1 MDVNAS
7 SPYDGRMATEAQA
20 SVASGAPLDGAGDA
34 RAGAPVS
41 VPAGSGLGFDPIDR
55 AREQWVEAGWPDA
68 ADGMAAITSLMRA
81 HQIVLARVEATLKP
95 LGVTFARYEVLMLL
109 WFSRRGSL
117 PMKVIGSRLQVH
129 PTSVTNAVD
138 RLEDA
143 GLVTRSTHPDDRR
156 AMLVAL
162 TPAGRELAER
172 ATKALNTDVFER
184 PDLGPDDV
192 RSLVSVLTRLRRTAG
207 DF

>member
-7 SPYDGRMATEAQA
+7 WSYDGAMSAETNAATG
-20 SVASGAPLDGAGDA
+20 VA
-34 RAGAPVS
+34 AGA
-41 VPAGSGLGFDPIDR
+41 GLGFDPIAR
-55 AREQWVEAGWPDA
+55 AREQWVEQGWDAA

-81 HQIVLARVEATLKP
+81 HQIVLARVEATLRP

-143 GLVTRSTHPDDRR
+143 GLVTRSTHPEDRR

-172 ATKALNTDVFER
+172 ATKALNAEVFEQ
-184 PDLGPDDV
+184 PDLGPRDV
-192 RSLVSVLTRLRRTAG
+192 RSLVDVLTRLRGRAG

>member
-7 SPYDGRMATEAQA
+7 ASYDGAMSAQTNA
-20 SVASGAPLDGAGDA
+20 AAGAG
-34 RAGAPVS
+34 AGVA
-41 VPAGSGLGFDPIDR
+41 AGSGLGFDPIAR
-55 AREQWVEAGWPDA
+55 AREQWVEQGWGPA

-81 HQIVLARVEATLKP
+81 HQIVLARVEATLRP

-143 GLVTRSTHPDDRR
+143 GLVTRSTHPEDRR

-162 TPAGRELAER
+162 TPSGRELAER
-172 ATKALNTDVFER
+172 ATKALNAEVFEQ
-184 PDLGPDDV
+184 PDLGPTDV
-192 RSLVSVLTRLRRTAG
+192 RSLVDVLTRLRRDAG

>member
-1 MDVNAS
+1 MS
-7 SPYDGRMATEAQA
+7 AQTSA
-20 SVASGAPLDGAGDA
+20 A
-34 RAGAPVS
+34 AGAAGS
-41 VPAGSGLGFDPIDR
+41 GSAGTTVPAGVAAGSGLGFDPIAR
-55 AREQWVEAGWPDA
+55 AREQWVEQGWGQA

-143 GLVTRSTHPDDRR
+143 GLVTRSTHPEDRR

-162 TPAGRELAER
+162 TAEGRELAER
-172 ATKALNTDVFER
+172 ATKALNTEVFEQ
-184 PDLGPDDV
+184 PDLGATDV
-192 RSLVSVLTRLRRTAG
+192 RSLVDVLTRLRRDAG

>member
-1 MDVNAS
+1 MSTNTS
-7 SPYDGRMATEAQA
+7 GAQA
-20 SVASGAPLDGAGDA
+20 APATPAAPTAPSVQGVA
-34 RAGAPVS
+34 AGA
-41 VPAGSGLGFDPIDR
+41 GLGFDPIAR
-55 AREQWVEAGWPDA
+55 AREQWVEQGWDTA

-109 WFSRRGSL
+109 WFSKRGSL

-162 TPAGRELAER
+162 TPSGRELAER
-172 ATKALNTDVFER
+172 ATKALNTEVFEQ
-184 PDLGPDDV
+184 PDLEAGDV
-192 RSLVSVLTRLRRTAG
+192 HALVDVLTRLRRGAG

>member
-1 MDVNAS
+1 MTVNAPPDVAAS
-7 SPYDGRMATEAQA
+7 RHAAT
-20 SVASGAPLDGAGDA
+20 SGDPRNYSGAMSAETTGARPGL
-34 RAGAPVS
+34 GP
-41 VPAGSGLGFDPIDR
+41 GLGFDAIAR
-55 AREQWVEAGWPDA
+55 AREQWVEQGWPEA
-68 ADGMAAITSLMRA
+68 AGGMAAVTSLMRA
-81 HQIVLARVEATLKP
+81 HQIVLARVEATLRP

-143 GLVTRSTHPDDRR
+143 GLVTRTAHPEDRR

-172 ATKALNTDVFER
+172 ATEALNAEVFEQ
-184 PDLGPDDV
+184 PDLGPGDV
-192 RSLVSVLTRLRRTAG
+192 ESLVEVLTRLRGHAG

>member
-1 MDVNAS
+1 MVREDPRPDPS
-7 SPYDGRMATEAQA
+7 ESP
-20 SVASGAPLDGAGDA
+20 
-34 RAGAPVS
+34 
-41 VPAGSGLGFDPIDR
+41 GLAFDPIER
-55 AREQWVEAGWPDA
+55 ARSQWVEQGWDAA

-81 HQIVLARVEATLKP
+81 HQIVLARVESTLKP

-109 WFSRRGSL
+109 WFSKRGSL

-143 GLVTRSTHPDDRR
+143 GLVTRRSHPEDRR
-156 AMLVAL
+156 AVLVSL
-162 TPAGRELAER
+162 TPSGRELAER
-172 ATKALNTDVFER
+172 ATKVLNAEVFER
-184 PDLGPDDV
+184 PELSSEDLGALVDV
-192 RSLVSVLTRLRRTAG
+192 ITRLRRSAG

>member
-7 SPYDGRMATEAQA
+7 ASYDGAMSAQTN
-20 SVASGAPLDGAGDA
+20 GA
-34 RAGAPVS
+34 AGASAGVA
-41 VPAGSGLGFDPIDR
+41 AGSGLGFDPIAR
-55 AREQWVEAGWPDA
+55 AREQWVEQGWGPA

-81 HQIVLARVEATLKP
+81 HQIVLARVEATLRP

-143 GLVTRSTHPDDRR
+143 GLVTRSTHPEDRR

-172 ATKALNTDVFER
+172 ATTALNTEVFEQ
-184 PDLGPDDV
+184 PDLGAADV
-192 RSLVSVLTRLRRTAG
+192 RSLVDVLTRLRRDAG

>member
-7 SPYDGRMATEAQA
+7 ATYDVPMSAETTGTNLA
-20 SVASGAPLDGAGDA
+20 SE
-34 RAGAPVS
+34 
-41 VPAGSGLGFDPIDR
+41 PAGSRLGFDPIAQ
-55 AREQWVEAGWPDA
+55 AREQWLEQGWHEA

-81 HQIVLARVEATLKP
+81 HQIVLARVEATLRP

-109 WFSRRGSL
+109 WFSKRGSL
-117 PMKVIGSRLQVH
+117 PMKIIGSRLQVH

-143 GLVTRSTHPDDRR
+143 GLVTRTTHPEDRR
-156 AMLVAL
+156 AILVAL
-162 TPAGRELAER
+162 TPTGRELAER
-172 ATKALNTDVFER
+172 ATKALNTEVFER
-184 PDLGPDDV
+184 PDLSGRDV
-192 RSLVSVLTRLRRTAG
+192 RSLVDVLTRLRRTAG

>member
-7 SPYDGRMATEAQA
+7 RDYDDRMSAETT
-20 SVASGAPLDGAGDA
+20 GPRPTTG
-34 RAGAPVS
+34 P
-41 VPAGSGLGFDPIDR
+41 GLGFDPIER
-55 AREQWVEAGWPDA
+55 ARQQWVEQGWASA
-68 ADGMAAITSLMRA
+68 ADGMAAVTSLMRA
-81 HQIVLARVEATLKP
+81 HQIVLARVEATLRP

-109 WFSRRGSL
+109 WFSKRGSL

-143 GLVTRSTHPDDRR
+143 GLVTRSTHPEDRR

-162 TPAGRELAER
+162 TPSGRELAER
-172 ATKALNTDVFER
+172 ATKALNAEVFER
-184 PDLGPDDV
+184 PDLSRGDV
-192 RSLVSVLTRLRRTAG
+192 GALVDVLTRLRRDAG

>member
-1 MDVNAS
+1 MTAGSSAPAS
-7 SPYDGRMATEAQA
+7 SVDAAGTVGTVGAAATAGT
-20 SVASGAPLDGAGDA
+20 VGSG
-34 RAGAPVS
+34 V
-41 VPAGSGLGFDPIDR
+41 GSGLGFDPISR
-55 AREQWVEAGWPDA
+55 AREQWHEQGWDTA

-81 HQIVLARVEATLKP
+81 HQIVLARVESTLKP

-143 GLVTRSTHPDDRR
+143 GLVVRSTHPEGRR

-162 TPAGRELAER
+162 TPSGRELAER
-172 ATKALNTDVFER
+172 ATKALNAEVFEQ
-184 PDLGPDDV
+184 PGLGPDDV
-192 RSLVSVLTRLRRTAG
+192 RDLVDTLTRLRSHAG

>member
-1 MDVNAS
+1 MTVG
-7 SPYDGRMATEAQA
+7 GRR
-20 SVASGAPLDGAGDA
+20 GLD
-34 RAGAPVS
+34 
-41 VPAGSGLGFDPIDR
+41 FDPIER
-55 AREQWVEAGWPDA
+55 ARSQWVDAGWSDA

-81 HQIVLARVEATLKP
+81 HQIVLARVEASLRP
-95 LGVTFARYEVLMLL
+95 LGLTFARYEVLMLL
-109 WFSRRGSL
+109 WFSKRGSL

-156 AMLVAL
+156 AYLVEL
-162 TPAGRELAER
+162 TSSGRELVER
-172 ATKALNTDVFER
+172 ATKALNTEVFEQPVLSPR
-184 PDLGPDDV
+184 DQ
-192 RSLVSVLTRLRRTAG
+192 RTLVGVLTRLRHSAG

>member
-1 MDVNAS
+1 MSAQTNAA
-7 SPYDGRMATEAQA
+7 GGTHA
-20 SVASGAPLDGAGDA
+20 GAGGA
-34 RAGAPVS
+34 VSAGVA
-41 VPAGSGLGFDPIDR
+41 AGSGLGFDPIAR
-55 AREQWVEAGWPDA
+55 AREQWVEQGWGPA

-81 HQIVLARVEATLKP
+81 HQIVLARVEATLRP

-143 GLVTRSTHPDDRR
+143 GLVTRSTHPEDRR

-162 TPAGRELAER
+162 TPTGRELAER
-172 ATKALNTDVFER
+172 ATKALNAEVFEQ
-184 PDLGPDDV
+184 PDLGPTDV
-192 RSLVSVLTRLRRTAG
+192 RSLVDVLTRLRRDAG

>member
-7 SPYDGRMATEAQA
+7 ASYDDAMSAQTNA
-20 SVASGAPLDGAGDA
+20 AGGMSAGAGGGTS
-34 RAGAPVS
+34 AGVA
-41 VPAGSGLGFDPIDR
+41 AGSGLGFDPIAR
-55 AREQWVEAGWPDA
+55 AREQWVEQGWGPA

-81 HQIVLARVEATLKP
+81 HQIVLARVEATLRP

-143 GLVTRSTHPDDRR
+143 GLVTRSTPPEDRR

-172 ATKALNTDVFER
+172 ATTALNTEVFEQ
-184 PDLGPDDV
+184 PDLGAADV
-192 RSLVSVLTRLRRTAG
+192 RSLVDVLTRLRRDAG

>member
-1 MDVNAS
+1 MSAQTDTTAAAG
-7 SPYDGRMATEAQA
+7 SPSGSDATGP
-20 SVASGAPLDGAGDA
+20 VASATGVGSG
-34 RAGAPVS
+34 V
-41 VPAGSGLGFDPIDR
+41 GSGLGFDPIAR
-55 AREQWVEAGWPDA
+55 AREQWVEQGWEPA

-143 GLVTRSTHPDDRR
+143 GLVMRRAHPEDRR
-156 AMLVAL
+156 AMLVSL
-162 TPAGRELAER
+162 TPSGRALAER
-172 ATKALNTDVFER
+172 ATTALNTEVFEQ
-184 PDLGPDDV
+184 PDLDTEDAQ
-192 RSLVSVLTRLRRTAG
+192 SLVDVLTRLRRSAG

>member
-7 SPYDGRMATEAQA
+7 SSYDGAMSAETNATAA
-20 SVASGAPLDGAGDA
+20 AGGLA
-34 RAGAPVS
+34 
-41 VPAGSGLGFDPIDR
+41 AGSGLGFDPIAR
-55 AREQWVEAGWPDA
+55 AREQWVEQGWDTA

-81 HQIVLARVEATLKP
+81 HQIVLARVEATLRP

-109 WFSRRGSL
+109 WFSKRGSL

-138 RLEDA
+138 RLQDA
-143 GLVTRSTHPDDRR
+143 GLVTRSTHPEDRR

-172 ATKALNTDVFER
+172 ATKALNTEVFEQPVLAQR
-184 PDLGPDDV
+184 DV
-192 RSLVSVLTRLRRTAG
+192 RALLDILTRLRRSSG

>member
-7 SPYDGRMATEAQA
+7 GSYDDAMSAQTNA
-20 SVASGAPLDGAGDA
+20 AGSAGAGVA
-34 RAGAPVS
+34 
-41 VPAGSGLGFDPIDR
+41 AGSGLGFDPIAR
-55 AREQWVEAGWPDA
+55 AREQWVEQGWGPA

-81 HQIVLARVEATLKP
+81 HQIVLARVEATLRP

-143 GLVTRSTHPDDRR
+143 GLVTRSTHPEDRR

-172 ATKALNTDVFER
+172 ATTALNTEVFEQ
-184 PDLGPDDV
+184 PDLGAADV
-192 RSLVSVLTRLRRTAG
+192 RSLVDVLTRLRRDAG

>member
-1 MDVNAS
+1 MTTGEHA
-7 SPYDGRMATEAQA
+7 
-20 SVASGAPLDGAGDA
+20 
-34 RAGAPVS
+34 
-41 VPAGSGLGFDPIDR
+41 GLGFDPITQ
-55 AREQWVEAGWPDA
+55 ARQQWVEQGWADA

-81 HQIVLARVEATLKP
+81 HQIVLARVEATLRP

-109 WFSRRGSL
+109 WFSKRGSL
-117 PMKVIGSRLQVH
+117 PMKIIGSRLQVH

-156 AMLVAL
+156 AVLVAL

-172 ATKALNTDVFER
+172 ATKALNTEVFEQ
-184 PDLGPDDV
+184 PDLSGRDV
-192 RSLVSVLTRLRRTAG
+192 RSLVDVLTQLRRSAG

>member
-7 SPYDGRMATEAQA
+7 ATYDGAMSAQTNTA
-20 SVASGAPLDGAGDA
+20 GGTGAPNSLGTGSSRVAGWGRASGST
-34 RAGAPVS
+34 RS
-41 VPAGSGLGFDPIDR
+41 LG
-55 AREQWVEAGWPDA
+55 AREQWVEQGWAPA

-143 GLVTRSTHPDDRR
+143 GLVTRSTHPEDRR

-162 TPAGRELAER
+162 TPTGRELALQ
-172 ATKALNTDVFER
+172 ATKALTPR
-184 PDLGPDDV
+184 C
-192 RSLVSVLTRLRRTAG
+192 SSSRTSAPRTCAPSWTCSPGCDAGAG

>member
-7 SPYDGRMATEAQA
+7 ATYDGAMTADSTRA
-20 SVASGAPLDGAGDA
+20 VAA
-34 RAGAPVS
+34 
-41 VPAGSGLGFDPIDR
+41 LGFDPIAR
-55 AREQWVEAGWPDA
+55 AREQWLEQGWDAA

-109 WFSRRGSL
+109 WFSKRGSL

-143 GLVTRSTHPDDRR
+143 GLVTRSTHPEDRR

-162 TPAGRELAER
+162 TPSGRELAER
-172 ATKALNTDVFER
+172 ATKALNTEVFEQ
-184 PDLGPDDV
+184 PDLGTRD
-192 RSLVSVLTRLRRTAG
+192 RKSVV
-207 DF
+207 

>member
-7 SPYDGRMATEAQA
+7 SAYDDGMD
-20 SVASGAPLDGAGDA
+20 SLD
-34 RAGAPVS
+34 
-41 VPAGSGLGFDPIDR
+41 FDPIAR
-55 AREQWVEAGWPDA
+55 ARQQWVDAGWAEA
-68 ADGMAAITSLMRA
+68 ADGMAAVTSVMRA
-81 HQIVLARVEATLKP
+81 HQIFVARVEATLKP

-109 WFSRRGSL
+109 WFSKRGSL

-143 GLVTRSTHPDDRR
+143 GLVTRSAHPDDRR
-156 AMLVAL
+156 ALLVAL

-172 ATKALNTDVFER
+172 ATKALNAEVFER
-184 PDLGPDDV
+184 PDLAETDV
-192 RSLVSVLTRLRRTAG
+192 KRLVDVVTRLRRAAG